1 MSSLLETREFL
12 KTEELLGTEEFIKT
26 RDFIETGDFIGTR
39 DFIETREKR
48 YGRHSAPIFLQT
60 IYLKKTNMK
69 NTMNKKT
76 GNKIIEQIKKE
87 AIREVVKNEAVREQ
101 AKDEAIDVDL
111 KQQLSEHFKLSEF
124 TQSGTARRHKVKN
137 VPGPREVERLRFLCV
152 KSLEPMR
159 RRFGAIR
166 ITSGFRCKKL
176 NALVGGSPTS
186 QHVLGEAADIHTG
199 GRELSEKMFG
209 FAKQNIPFDQ
219 LILEH
224 NPAHGI
230 YWLHIS
236 LRSDR
241 PGNRHEAFFLKVK
254 KS

>member
-1 MSSLLETREFL
+1 M
-12 KTEELLGTEEFIKT
+12 K
-26 RDFIETGDFIGTR
+26 
-39 DFIETREKR
+39 REKDDMGAIVR
-48 YGRHSAPIFLQT
+48 PYFYKQST
-60 IYLKKTNMK
+60 SKKTNME

-76 GNKIIEQIKKE
+76 GNKVIEQIKKE
-87 AIREVVKNEAVREQ
+87 AIREVAKKEAVREQ
-101 AKDEAIDVDL
+101 VKNEAIDVDL

-159 RRFGAIR
+159 RRFGVIR

-254 KS
+254 K

>member
-1 MSSLLETREFL
+1 MGREIFL
-12 KTEELLGTEEFIKT
+12 G
-26 RDFIETGDFIGTR
+26 
-39 DFIETREKR
+39 REKNDMGAIVR
-48 YGRHSAPIFLQT
+48 PYFYKQST
-60 IYLKKTNMK
+60 SKKTNME

-76 GNKIIEQIKKE
+76 GNKVIEQIKKE
-87 AIREVVKNEAVREQ
+87 AVREQVKNEAVRER

-124 TQSGTARRHKVKN
+124 TQSGIARRHKVKN

-159 RRFGAIR
+159 RRFGVIR

-241 PGNRHEAFFLKVK
+241 PGNRHEAFFVKVK
-254 KS
+254 K

>member
-1 MSSLLETREFL
+1 MGAIVRPYFYKQSTS
-12 KTEELLGTEEFIKT
+12 
-26 RDFIETGDFIGTR
+26 
-39 DFIETREKR
+39 KR
-48 YGRHSAPIFLQT
+48 
-60 IYLKKTNMK
+60 TNME

-76 GNKIIEQIKKE
+76 ENKVIEQIKKE
-87 AIREVVKNEAVREQ
+87 AIREVAKNEAMREQ
-101 AKDEAIDVDL
+101 VKNEAIDVDL

-159 RRFGAIR
+159 RRFGVIR

-254 KS
+254 K

>member
-1 MSSLLETREFL
+1 
-12 KTEELLGTEEFIKT
+12 
-26 RDFIETGDFIGTR
+26 
-39 DFIETREKR
+39 
-48 YGRHSAPIFLQT
+48 
-60 IYLKKTNMK
+60 
-69 NTMNKKT
+69 MNKKT
-76 GNKIIEQIKKE
+76 GNKVIEQIKKD
-87 AIREVVKNEAVREQ
+87 AIREQ
-101 AKDEAIDVDL
+101 ANDEATDVDL

-124 TQSGTARRHKVKN
+124 TESGTARRHKVKN

-159 RRFGAIR
+159 RRFGVIR

-224 NPAHGI
+224 NHAHGI

-241 PGNRHEAFFLKVK
+241 PGNRHEAFFVKVK
-254 KS
+254 KSSRFLRGE

>member
-1 MSSLLETREFL
+1 MGAIVRPYFYKQSTS
-12 KTEELLGTEEFIKT
+12 
-26 RDFIETGDFIGTR
+26 
-39 DFIETREKR
+39 
-48 YGRHSAPIFLQT
+48 
-60 IYLKKTNMK
+60 KKTNME

-76 GNKIIEQIKKE
+76 GNKVIEQIKKE

-101 AKDEAIDVDL
+101 VKNEAIDVDL

-159 RRFGAIR
+159 RRFGVIR

-254 KS
+254 K

>member
-1 MSSLLETREFL
+1 MGAIVRPYFYKQSTS
-12 KTEELLGTEEFIKT
+12 
-26 RDFIETGDFIGTR
+26 
-39 DFIETREKR
+39 
-48 YGRHSAPIFLQT
+48 
-60 IYLKKTNMK
+60 KKTNME

-76 GNKIIEQIKKE
+76 GNKVIEQIKKE
-87 AIREVVKNEAVREQ
+87 AVREQVKNEAVREQ
-101 AKDEAIDVDL
+101 VKNEAIDLDL

-159 RRFGAIR
+159 RRFGVIR

-219 LILEH
+219 LILEY

-254 KS
+254 K

>member
-1 MSSLLETREFL
+1 MGAIVRPYFYKQSTL
-12 KTEELLGTEEFIKT
+12 K
-26 RDFIETGDFIGTR
+26 R
-39 DFIETREKR
+39 
-48 YGRHSAPIFLQT
+48 
-60 IYLKKTNMK
+60 TNME

-76 GNKIIEQIKKE
+76 GNKVIEQIKKE
-87 AIREVVKNEAVREQ
+87 AIREMAKDEAVREQ
-101 AKDEAIDVDL
+101 VKNEAIDLDL

-159 RRFGAIR
+159 RRFGVIR

-241 PGNRHEAFFLKVK
+241 PGNRHEAFFVKVK
-254 KS
+254 K

>member
-1 MSSLLETREFL
+1 
-12 KTEELLGTEEFIKT
+12 
-26 RDFIETGDFIGTR
+26 
-39 DFIETREKR
+39 
-48 YGRHSAPIFLQT
+48 
-60 IYLKKTNMK
+60 
-69 NTMNKKT
+69 MNKKT
-76 GNKIIEQIKKE
+76 GNKVIEQIKKE
-87 AIREVVKNEAVREQ
+87 AVREQAKNEAVREQ

-137 VPGPREVERLRFLCV
+137 VPGSREVERLRFLCV

-159 RRFGAIR
+159 RRFGVIR

-254 KS
+254 KADAF

>member
-1 MSSLLETREFL
+1 MGAIVRPYFYKQSTS
-12 KTEELLGTEEFIKT
+12 
-26 RDFIETGDFIGTR
+26 
-39 DFIETREKR
+39 
-48 YGRHSAPIFLQT
+48 
-60 IYLKKTNMK
+60 KKTNME

-76 GNKIIEQIKKE
+76 GNKVIEQIKKE
-87 AIREVVKNEAVREQ
+87 AIREVAKNEAVREQ

-241 PGNRHEAFFLKVK
+241 PGNRHEAFFVKVK

>member
-1 MSSLLETREFL
+1 
-12 KTEELLGTEEFIKT
+12 
-26 RDFIETGDFIGTR
+26 
-39 DFIETREKR
+39 
-48 YGRHSAPIFLQT
+48 
-60 IYLKKTNMK
+60 
-69 NTMNKKT
+69 MNKKT
-76 GNKIIEQIKKE
+76 GNKVIEQIKNE
-87 AIREVVKNEAVREQ
+87 AVREQVKNEAVREQ

-224 NPAHGI
+224 NPAHSI

-254 KS
+254 RKF

>member
-1 MSSLLETREFL
+1 
-12 KTEELLGTEEFIKT
+12 
-26 RDFIETGDFIGTR
+26 
-39 DFIETREKR
+39 
-48 YGRHSAPIFLQT
+48 
-60 IYLKKTNMK
+60 
-69 NTMNKKT
+69 MNKKT
-76 GNKIIEQIKKE
+76 GNKVIEQIKKE
-87 AIREVVKNEAVREQ
+87 AIREVVKNEAVKEQ
-101 AKDEAIDVDL
+101 AKNEAIDVDL

-176 NALVGGSPTS
+176 NVLVGGSPTS

>member
-1 MSSLLETREFL
+1 MGAIVRPYFYKQSTL
-12 KTEELLGTEEFIKT
+12 K
-26 RDFIETGDFIGTR
+26 R
-39 DFIETREKR
+39 
-48 YGRHSAPIFLQT
+48 
-60 IYLKKTNMK
+60 TNME

-76 GNKIIEQIKKE
+76 ENKVIEQIKKE

-101 AKDEAIDVDL
+101 AKNEAIDVNL

-159 RRFGAIR
+159 RRFGVIR

-254 KS
+254 K

>member
-1 MSSLLETREFL
+1 MGAIVRPYFYKQSTL
-12 KTEELLGTEEFIKT
+12 K
-26 RDFIETGDFIGTR
+26 R
-39 DFIETREKR
+39 
-48 YGRHSAPIFLQT
+48 
-60 IYLKKTNMK
+60 TNME

-76 GNKIIEQIKKE
+76 GNKVIEQIKKE

-101 AKDEAIDVDL
+101 VKNEAIDVDL

-159 RRFGAIR
+159 RRFGVIR

-254 KS
+254 K

>member
-1 MSSLLETREFL
+1 MGAIVRPYFYKQSTL
-12 KTEELLGTEEFIKT
+12 K
-26 RDFIETGDFIGTR
+26 R
-39 DFIETREKR
+39 
-48 YGRHSAPIFLQT
+48 
-60 IYLKKTNMK
+60 TNME

-76 GNKIIEQIKKE
+76 ENKVIEQIKKE
-87 AIREVVKNEAVREQ
+87 AIREVAKNEAVREQ
-101 AKDEAIDVDL
+101 VKNEAIDLDL

-159 RRFGAIR
+159 RRFGVIR

-254 KS
+254 K

>member
-1 MSSLLETREFL
+1 MGAIVRPYFYKQSTS
-12 KTEELLGTEEFIKT
+12 
-26 RDFIETGDFIGTR
+26 
-39 DFIETREKR
+39 
-48 YGRHSAPIFLQT
+48 
-60 IYLKKTNMK
+60 KKTNME

-76 GNKIIEQIKKE
+76 GNKVIEQIKKE

-101 AKDEAIDVDL
+101 AKNEAIDVDL

-159 RRFGAIR
+159 RRFGVIR

-254 KS
+254 K

>member
-1 MSSLLETREFL
+1 MR
-12 KTEELLGTEEFIKT
+12 
-26 RDFIETGDFIGTR
+26 
-39 DFIETREKR
+39 REKNDMGAIVR
-48 YGRHSAPIFLQT
+48 PYFYKQST
-60 IYLKKTNMK
+60 SKKQNME

-76 GNKIIEQIKKE
+76 GNKVIEQIKKE

-241 PGNRHEAFFLKVK
+241 PGNRHEAFFVKVK

>member
-1 MSSLLETREFL
+1 MGAIVRPYFYKQSTS
-12 KTEELLGTEEFIKT
+12 
-26 RDFIETGDFIGTR
+26 
-39 DFIETREKR
+39 
-48 YGRHSAPIFLQT
+48 
-60 IYLKKTNMK
+60 KKKIME

-76 GNKIIEQIKKE
+76 GNKVIEQIKKE
-87 AIREVVKNEAVREQ
+87 AIREVAKNEAVREQ

-159 RRFGAIR
+159 RRFGVIR

>member
-1 MSSLLETREFL
+1 M
-12 KTEELLGTEEFIKT
+12 K
-26 RDFIETGDFIGTR
+26 
-39 DFIETREKR
+39 REKDDMGAIVR
-48 YGRHSAPIFLQT
+48 PYFYKQST
-60 IYLKKTNMK
+60 LKRTNME
-69 NTMNKKT
+69 NRMNKKT
-76 GNKIIEQIKKE
+76 ENKVIEQIKKE
-87 AIREVVKNEAVREQ
+87 AIREVAKNEAVREQ
-101 AKDEAIDVDL
+101 VKNEAIDVDL

-159 RRFGAIR
+159 RRFGVIR

-254 KS
+254 K

>member
-1 MSSLLETREFL
+1 MGAIVRPYFYKQSTS
-12 KTEELLGTEEFIKT
+12 
-26 RDFIETGDFIGTR
+26 
-39 DFIETREKR
+39 KR
-48 YGRHSAPIFLQT
+48 
-60 IYLKKTNMK
+60 TNME

-76 GNKIIEQIKKE
+76 ENMVIEQIKKE

-101 AKDEAIDVDL
+101 VKNEAIDVDL

-159 RRFGAIR
+159 RRFGVIR

-241 PGNRHEAFFLKVK
+241 PGNRHEAFFVKVK
-254 KS
+254 K

>member
-1 MSSLLETREFL
+1 MGAIVRPYFYKQSTS
-12 KTEELLGTEEFIKT
+12 
-26 RDFIETGDFIGTR
+26 
-39 DFIETREKR
+39 
-48 YGRHSAPIFLQT
+48 
-60 IYLKKTNMK
+60 KKTNME

-76 GNKIIEQIKKE
+76 GNKVIEQIKKE
-87 AIREVVKNEAVREQ
+87 AIREVAKNEAVREQ
-101 AKDEAIDVDL
+101 AKNEAIDVDL

-159 RRFGAIR
+159 RRFGVIR

-241 PGNRHEAFFLKVK
+241 PGNRHEAFFVKVK
-254 KS
+254 K

>member
-1 MSSLLETREFL
+1 MRRENFL
-12 KTEELLGTEEFIKT
+12 RREIFL
-26 RDFIETGDFIGTR
+26 R
-39 DFIETREKR
+39 REKDDMGAIVR
-48 YGRHSAPIFLQT
+48 PYFYKQST
-60 IYLKKTNMK
+60 LKRTNMEH
-69 NTMNKKT
+69 TMNKKT
-76 GNKIIEQIKKE
+76 GNKVIEQIKKE
-87 AIREVVKNEAVREQ
+87 AIREVAKNEAVREQ
-101 AKDEAIDVDL
+101 VKNEAIDVDL

-254 KS
+254 K